1 MKKYSFLPANI
12 LLPKENFERWAVIA
26 CDQFTSEHKYWDE
39 VEKFVGDTPSTLRIT
54 LPEIYLEE
62 KDVDARIKSI
72 NENMEKYLKEGVLEE
87 HPNSMIYIERETS
100 GGVRHGIVGM
110 IDLGDYDYK
119 KGSDSLIR
127 ATEATVIE
135 RIPPRVKIRKDAP
148 LELPHVM
155 LLIDDPNGTVIEP
168 LKNKTGEMKKAYD
181 FTLMQ
186 GGGNIKGYFISEEVQ
201 KQICEA
207 LEALVEGDENKLL
220 FAVGDGNHSL
230 ATAKECSKLSDSP
243 LAKYALVEVVNIH
256 DSSLNFE
263 PIYRVLFNVDV
274 NDVLTALKNELGANN
289 GETQNFTY
297 VTATEKGELN
307 LKATSKLP
315 VGTLQTFLDK
325 YLKEHPTVKIDYI
338 HGIEST
344 ESLCKAPNTIGFLF
358 EGMKKSELFPA
369 VKADG
374 ALPRK
379 TFSMGH
385 AEDKRYYI
393 ECRKIK

>member
-110 IDLGDYDYK
+110 IDLSDYDYK

-256 DSSLNFE
+256 DASLNFE

-274 NDVLTALKNELGANN
+274 NDVLTALRNELGATN

-297 VTATEKGELN
+297 VTATEKGELT

>member
-110 IDLGDYDYK
+110 IDLSDYDYK

-186 GGGNIKGYFISEEVQ
+186 GGGNIKGYFISEELQ

-256 DSSLNFE
+256 DASLNFE

-274 NDVLTALKNELGANN
+274 NDVLTALRNELGATN
-289 GETQNFTY
+289 GETQIFTY
-297 VTATEKGELN
+297 VTATEKGELT

-358 EGMKKSELFPA
+358 EGMKKNELFPA